1 MTGHLERQTDWFKA
15 GGGGAS
21 SRTKVSVLSVPDPDL
36 VLQAVWL

>member
-15 GGGGAS
+15 GGAS

>member
-15 GGGGAS
+15 DGGGVLED
-21 SRTKVSVLSVPDPDL
+21 KVSVLSVPDPDL